1 MGPQARGSGVAPSI
15 KCASG
20 SCRWGLPAPLR
31 KRGGARPLITLPREA
46 QEQRVGGGLSHPWV
60 PPPPVLG
67 SCLLCLSLAWATAL
81 WPEPGML
88 RPCPWAWGWR
98 AALSLHFAAS
108 LGKLGRESL
117 LPSWLCPGSSPSR
130 LLVPWAR
137 CTPYLLCLW
146 VGPETQVTPLPALNL
161 QPPAEEGVGNL
172 IPFPVSFLLC
182 QGSK

>member
-108 LGKLGRESL
+108 LGKLGWESL